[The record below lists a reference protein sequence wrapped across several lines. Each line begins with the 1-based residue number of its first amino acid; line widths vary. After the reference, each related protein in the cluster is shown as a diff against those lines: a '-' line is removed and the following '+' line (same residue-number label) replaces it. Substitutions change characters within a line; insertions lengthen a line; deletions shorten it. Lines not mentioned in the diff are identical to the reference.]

1 MNKITV
7 DQVANWYLSKA
18 PMSPKKLQ
26 EILYYAYA
34 WFLTLANESYDTI
47 ENRLFENRFEAWVH
61 GPVCPEI
68 YHKYKEFGYN
78 DIPQVTSDAPVF
90 SADVV
95 DVLQQV
101 WDVYGGY
108 TAGQLESISHQESP
122 WINAR
127 ENCSAYEICDT
138 EITDEDIYKCYAA
151 RIS

>member
-7 DQVANWYLSKA
+7 NQVANWYLSKT

-26 EILYYAYA
+26 KILYYAYA
-34 WFLTLANESYDTI
+34 WFLTLANESYDHI
-47 ENRLFENRFEAWVH
+47 ENRLFENHFEAWVH

-78 DIPQVTSDAPVF
+78 DIPQITSGAPVF
-90 SADVV
+90 SADVE

-101 WDVYGGY
+101 WDVYGVY

-127 ENCSAYEICDT
+127 TNCSAYEICNT
-138 EITDEDIYKCYAA
+138 QIADEDIYKCYAS